1 MKGFDFAKQ
10 HLGQHNKDD
19 ILIIHEPAPLPGPVK
34 GHTTPSENGDV
45 PSPKSKIPSKNI
57 RHRGRLVLSFLGCFL
72 LQNLFL
78 LSWLILISEPRV
90 MSIALGQQP
99 GGRLTSPVL
108 HISPEAFSVPSAGP
122 PDPAVRYLPV
132 KCLFVLGCSQI

>member
-34 GHTTPSENGDV
+34 DHATPSENGDV

-57 RHRGRLVLSFLGCFL
+57 RHRGRLVLGFLDSSL
-72 LQNLFL
+72 LQSMFQFAD
-78 LSWLILISEPRV
+78 LILVSEVPV
-90 MSIALGQQP
+90 MSIALSLQP
-99 GGRLTSPVL
+99 GRLLTCPVT
-108 HISPEAFSVPSAGP
+108 HINPKEFSAPSAGL
-122 PDPAVRYLPV
+122 PDEAV
-132 KCLFVLGCSQI
+132 

>member
-34 GHTTPSENGDV
+34 DHATPSENGDV

-57 RHRGRLVLSFLGCFL
+57 RHRGRLVLGFLDSSL
-72 LQNLFL
+72 LQSMFQFAD
-78 LSWLILISEPRV
+78 LILVSEAPV
-90 MSIALGQQP
+90 MSIALSLQP
-99 GGRLTSPVL
+99 GRLLTCPVT
-108 HISPEAFSVPSAGP
+108 HINPEEFSAPSAGL
-122 PDPAVRYLPV
+122 PDEAV
-132 KCLFVLGCSQI
+132 